1 MSSKSIALFQTHTQ
15 RTAPTQQPPAD
26 LSTDLLARAKR
37 LRSVGARLLAEANEL
52 ETIAL
57 ALKGKHQ

>member
-1 MSSKSIALFQTHTQ
+1 MSSKSIALFQQHTQ
-15 RTAPTQQPPAD
+15 RTQPTQPPPPD
-26 LSTDLLARAKR
+26 LSADLLARAKR

-57 ALKGKHQ
+57 ALKGQHE

>member
-15 RTAPTQQPPAD
+15 RTAPAQPPPAD